1 MYKIATQVSVRNDM
15 ASFFRTLVLIVGMAV
30 LCACTYNV
38 PSAISTPPPNNPT
51 VNEVRQNSES
61 LIGHRVRW
69 GGTIASVT
77 NKESETWIEIV
88 ERELRRSGQPLD
100 SDASAGRFLA
110 RIPGFFDPAIYD
122 RGRQITVVGVI
133 EKPMV
138 KTIGEFSYLFPVVAV
153 DGHQLWEPTPE
164 TVYIEPLPYWY
175 YRPWHPGYYP
185 YFRPYW

>member
-1 MYKIATQVSVRNDM
+1 MTFSFRSV
-15 ASFFRTLVLIVGMAV
+15 VLILGLAV
-30 LCACTYNV
+30 LSACTYNV
-38 PSAISTPPPNNPT
+38 PSAISTPPPNNPS

-61 LIGHRVRW
+61 LIGQRVRW

-100 SDASAGRFLA
+100 SDSSAGRFIA
-110 RIPGFFDPAIYD
+110 RIPGFFDPTIYD

-133 EKPMV
+133 EKPMI
-138 KTIGEFSYLFPVVAV
+138 KTIGDFAYLFPVVAV
-153 DGHQLWEPTPE
+153 DGHQLWELTPE
-164 TVYIEPLPYWY
+164 TIYIEPSPFWY
-175 YRPWHPGYYP
+175 SPPWHPGYYP